1 MLLQCR
7 KRRRPWLGGLP
18 IEAGKAA
25 NWAAMPG
32 IFLALAGFGLL
43 FAKWQI
49 HLIRQRE
56 RMQDR
61 VEALQEALRD
71 RQRMKRAADPSE

>member
-7 KRRRPWLGGLP
+7 ECRRRLAGGLP

-49 HLIRQRE
+49 HLVRQHE
-56 RMQDR
+56 RMEDR
-61 VEALQEALRD
+61 VEALQEAL
-71 RQRMKRAADPSE
+71 KEKKN

>member
-1 MLLQCR
+1 MSRSVSFCQ
-7 KRRRPWLGGLP
+7 GLP
-18 IEAGKAA
+18 IA

-71 RQRMKRAADPSE
+71 KE

>member
-1 MLLQCR
+1 
-7 KRRRPWLGGLP
+7 
-18 IEAGKAA
+18 
-25 NWAAMPG
+25 MPG

-56 RMQDR
+56 RMEDR

-71 RQRMKRAADPSE
+71 K